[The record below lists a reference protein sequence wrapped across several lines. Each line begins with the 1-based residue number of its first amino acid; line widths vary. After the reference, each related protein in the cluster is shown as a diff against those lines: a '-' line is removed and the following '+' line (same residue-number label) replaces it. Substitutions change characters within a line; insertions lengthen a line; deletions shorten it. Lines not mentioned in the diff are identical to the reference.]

1 MKTMGEAQVIS
12 LVALAVAFLG
22 LLLNS
27 RKDTR
32 QDAAETARVQAKLD
46 SLINGVD
53 EIRLEMR
60 SMQKDIRT
68 QGERIAKIEG
78 RLDLLEKDKA
88 KEE

>member
-1 MKTMGEAQVIS
+1 MGEAQVIS
-12 LVALAVAFLG
+12 LVALAVAFMG

-78 RLDLLEKDKA
+78 RLDRLEGE

>member
-1 MKTMGEAQVIS
+1 MGEAHVIS
-12 LVALAVAFLG
+12 LFALAVAFVG

-78 RLDLLEKDKA
+78 RLDLLEGA

>member
-1 MKTMGEAQVIS
+1 MGEAQVIS
-12 LVALAVAFLG
+12 LFALAVAFVG

-78 RLDLLEKDKA
+78 RLDLLEKDKV

>member
-1 MKTMGEAQVIS
+1 MGEAQVIS

>member
-1 MKTMGEAQVIS
+1 MGEAQVIS

-60 SMQKDIRT
+60 SMQQDIRT

>member
-1 MKTMGEAQVIS
+1 MGEAQVIS
-12 LVALAVAFLG
+12 LVALAVAFMG

-78 RLDLLEKDKA
+78 RLDLLENDKA

>member
-1 MKTMGEAQVIS
+1 MGEAQVIS

-78 RLDLLEKDKA
+78 RLDLLEKNKA

>member
-1 MKTMGEAQVIS
+1 MGEAQVIS

-53 EIRLEMR
+53 EIRLENICFR
-60 SMQKDIRT
+60 YADGAEPTVSAVPRQYS
-68 QGERIAKIEG
+68 GCEVN
-78 RLDLLEKDKA
+78 
-88 KEE
+88 

>member
-1 MKTMGEAQVIS
+1 MGEAHVIS
-12 LVALAVAFLG
+12 LFALAVAFVG

-60 SMQKDIRT
+60 SMQKDIKT

>member
-1 MKTMGEAQVIS
+1 MGEAQVIS

-78 RLDLLEKDKA
+78 RLDLLENDKA

>member
-1 MKTMGEAQVIS
+1 MGEAQVIS

-88 KEE
+88 KEEQ

>member
-1 MKTMGEAQVIS
+1 MGEAQVIS

-78 RLDLLEKDKA
+78 RLDRLEGA

>member
-1 MKTMGEAQVIS
+1 MGEAQVIS
-12 LVALAVAFLG
+12 LFALAVAFVG

>member
-1 MKTMGEAQVIS
+1 MGEAQVIS
-12 LVALAVAFLG
+12 LVALAVAFMG

>member
-1 MKTMGEAQVIS
+1 MGEAQVIS

-22 LLLNS
+22 LLLNT
-27 RKDTR
+27 RKETR
-32 QDAAETARVQAKLD
+32 TDAAESARVQAKLD
-46 SLINGVD
+46 SLIGGVD

-60 SMQKDIRT
+60 SVQKDIRQ

-78 RLDLLEKDKA
+78 RLDLLENK

>member
-1 MKTMGEAQVIS
+1 MGEAQVIS

-78 RLDLLEKDKA
+78 RLDRLEGE